1 MSVYANATI
10 ERRFSG
16 FSIPRPSLSQETKA
30 VLAAAAVWA
39 VLLGIIAAQ
48 EPKINDLHSNTNIED
63 IRMNLPEA
71 DQKVDQYVPVR
82 QHY

>member
-10 ERRFSG
+10 ARRFPG
-16 FSIPRPSLSQETKA
+16 FSIPRLSLSHEAKA
-30 VLAAAAVWA
+30 VLAATAVWA
-39 VLLGIIAAQ
+39 VLLGIIAVQ
-48 EPKINDLHSNTNIED
+48 EPEKSDLHSNTNIED

-71 DQKVDQYVPVR
+71 DQNVPIR